1 MLRTG
6 ISPSRQIASLVA
18 FFPAAPAAPRLLV
31 IAAAAGVLV
40 AIALAVV
47 ALLTRVGMRAHAEAA
62 ERERDLR
69 RRAEAALAEAEAAS
83 QAKSQFLAVMSHEL
97 RTPLN
102 AIAGY
107 AELLAMGV
115 RGPITD
121 AQRDDL
127 QRILRSER
135 HLLSLIND
143 ILNFARL
150 EAGRLTFDVRVIMV
164 QDLLDELEPLV
175 APQLRARAIR
185 YTCEPCGDSPRVRAD
200 PEKVRQVLLN
210 LLSNAIKF
218 TGPGGRITVA
228 ADASPEHVA
237 IHVRDT
243 GTGMQPDKLGHIFEP
258 FVQLDRGLTTTHE
271 GTGLGLAISRDLARA
286 MEGDLTAES
295 TFGAGSTFT
304 LTLPRATT

>member
-1 MLRTG
+1 MLRTE
-6 ISPSRQIASLVA
+6 ISPSRQIASLVVLL
-18 FFPAAPAAPRLLV
+18 PAAPAAPRALV
-31 IAAAAGVLV
+31 IAAAVGVV
-40 AIALAVV
+40 IAIVLAAV
-47 ALLTRVGMRAHAEAA
+47 ALLTRVGLRAYADAA
-62 ERERDLR
+62 ERERELR

-121 AQRDDL
+121 AQREDL

-143 ILNFARL
+143 VLNFARL
-150 EAGRLTFDVRVIMV
+150 EAGHLTLDMREIVV
-164 QDLLDELEPLV
+164 QELLDELEPLV
-175 APQLRARAIR
+175 APQLQARAIQ
-185 YTCEPCGDSPRVRAD
+185 YTCEPCGDSTRARAD

-228 ADASPEHVA
+228 VDASPDLVA

-243 GTGMQPDKLGHIFEP
+243 GSGMRPDKLDHIFEP
-258 FVQLDRGLTTTHE
+258 FVQLDRSLTTTHE

-286 MEGDLTAES
+286 MAGDLTAES
-295 TFGAGSTFT
+295 TLGEGSTFT
-304 LTLPRATT
+304 LTLPRGTA